1 MRETNVAVNKL
12 LGIVVNG
19 KKLIGFANIFPSSLS
34 WNKIGSEIVL
44 VPRIRNIQ
52 GCKTRFSHRKF

>member
-19 KKLIGFANIFPSSLS
+19 KKLIGLQIFSL
-34 WNKIGSEIVL
+34 
-44 VPRIRNIQ
+44 
-52 GCKTRFSHRKF
+52 TRCLGPK